1 MSDAAAEPGVR
12 GSLAGSRS
20 PNGADLVFALITVLA
35 VNQFHQPV
43 PHVLLAIGLLAVRW
57 YRPRNGETE
66 RSSQ

>member
-1 MSDAAAEPGVR
+1 MCPRQLGR
-12 GSLAGSRS
+12 KSLT
-20 PNGADLVFALITVLA
+20 NGADLVFALITVLA